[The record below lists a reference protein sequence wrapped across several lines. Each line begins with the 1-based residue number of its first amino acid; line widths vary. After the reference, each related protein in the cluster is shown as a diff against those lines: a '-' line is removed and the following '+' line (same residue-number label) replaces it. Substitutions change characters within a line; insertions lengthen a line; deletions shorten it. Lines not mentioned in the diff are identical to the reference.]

1 LSGTVITTVLVLT
14 GKTALQWLYIRLAE
28 PSPDARSSAPQRVGS
43 LQDVG
48 IPIERGFPSSAG

>member
-1 LSGTVITTVLVLT
+1 VLSGTVITTVLVLT

-48 IPIERGFPSSAG
+48 IPIE